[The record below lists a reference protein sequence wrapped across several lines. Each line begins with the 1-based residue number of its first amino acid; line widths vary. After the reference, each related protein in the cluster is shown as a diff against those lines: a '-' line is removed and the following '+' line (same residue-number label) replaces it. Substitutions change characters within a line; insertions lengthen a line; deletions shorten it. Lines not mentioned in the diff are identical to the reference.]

1 MTSRTLRHAAIALA
15 MGLPGLLASTGS
27 LAFTT
32 GATVCEVNALPFA
45 PMASVLRQPPP
56 SGWTL
61 TVDRSDWYPGALRVL
76 RLHHPDPERRAR
88 GVLVWVKGSTFGS
101 PVGVGRF
108 LDLGVLDQFRFVDAT
123 PPADCGMWAL
133 THRDALPKAQASLL
147 FAWQAPDQPGLGN
160 LVARAYLIEDCDVLP
175 GVCRD
180 AQALTAFLPLWEVLF
195 ANGFE

>member
-1 MTSRTLRHAAIALA
+1 MSPRARPLAIGSLLLAIA
-15 MGLPGLLASTGS
+15 GLFAGS
-27 LAFTT
+27 AGHAFSS
-32 GATVCEVNALPFA
+32 GSTVCEVNALPFA

-101 PVGVGRF
+101 PVGAGRF

-160 LVARAYLIEDCDVLP
+160 LVARAYLIEDCDASP

-180 AQALTAFLPLWEVLF
+180 AQALTAFLPLREVLF